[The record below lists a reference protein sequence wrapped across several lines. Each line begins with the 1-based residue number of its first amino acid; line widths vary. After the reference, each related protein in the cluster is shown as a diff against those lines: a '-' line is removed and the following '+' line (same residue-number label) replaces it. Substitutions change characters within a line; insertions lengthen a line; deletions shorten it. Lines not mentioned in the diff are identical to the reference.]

1 MDDAIV
7 ARVSDYVFNCDNRQ
21 NTFVFLDMH
30 DNSIDRFFF
39 LSVIGLIL
47 AILLW
52 KKNGKVNLDRRCRC
66 NE

>member
-7 ARVSDYVFNCDNRQ
+7 ARISDYVFSCDNRQ
-21 NTFVFLDMH
+21 NTFVFLDMY
-30 DNSIDRFFF
+30 DNSFFF

-47 AILLW
+47 AILFW